1 MAVCKVNKAE
11 AVALFSSLGLAKAA
25 PKWTDE
31 VLLAKID
38 GLAEIV
44 RAVGKEGLPK
54 KPEQMALLRTLV
66 KAKQNGDEFAL
77 ANPKKAGKPVPDDD
91 DSDTEDEEEDDDAE
105 EEVAE
110 DDEESD
116 SDADDS
122 DSADPDDE
130 DEDDGEDEDGDSD
143 DEDDD
148 GDAEDD
154 GDEED
159 DDDGDSDAD
168 SDDDDSD
175 TEDEGDDD
183 VSEVA
188 TKPAK
193 KAAVPAKGKGTVTK
207 EKAVPAKTKDGKKAV
222 PAQLAKKG
230 GDGKPGIIASIV
242 EFLQGATSEKAA
254 LSKKDILS
262 KLTKRFPDT
271 DADGMMKTINAQV
284 PNRLIAQKGVNVVK
298 TGDKRFYVPAAAAT
312 GKKKVK

>member
-1 MAVCKVNKAE
+1 MAVCKVDKAE

-54 KPEQMALLRTLV
+54 KPEQMTLLRTLV
-66 KAKQNGDEFAL
+66 KAKQNGDSFAL
-77 ANPKKAGKPVPDDD
+77 VSPKKAGKPAPDD
-91 DSDTEDEEEDDDAE
+91 DEEEDDDDAEGEGEEDE
-105 EEVAE
+105 EEG
-110 DDEESD
+110 D

-122 DSADPDDE
+122 DSADPDED

-148 GDAEDD
+148 GDAEDAE
-154 GDEED
+154 DEED

-168 SDDDDSD
+168 DDDSD
-175 TEDEGDDD
+175 TEEGDDD
-183 VSEVA
+183 MTTEAPVK
-188 TKPAK
+188 TKGKVPAK
-193 KAAVPAKGKGTVTK
+193 KAAVPAKGK
-207 EKAVPAKTKDGKKAV
+207 PADPKGAKKAV

-284 PNRLIAQKGVNVVK
+284 PNRLIAQKGINVVK
-298 TGDKRFYVPAAAAT
+298 TDDKRFYVRAEAKPA
-312 GKKKVK
+312 KKTK

>member
-66 KAKQNGDEFAL
+66 KAKQNGDEFSL
-77 ANPKKAGKPVPDDD
+77 ADPKKAGKPVPDDD
-91 DSDTEDEEEDDDAE
+91 EDDEEEEDDAEGEGEDEEEE
-105 EEVAE
+105 G
-110 DDEESD
+110 D

-122 DSADPDDE
+122 DSADPDDD

-148 GDAEDD
+148 GDAE
-154 GDEED
+154 
-159 DDDGDSDAD
+159 DDGDSDAD

-193 KAAVPAKGKGTVTK
+193 KAAVPVKGKGTVTK
-207 EKAVPAKTKDGKKAV
+207 EKAVPAKAKDGKKAV

-262 KLTKRFPDT
+262 KLTKRFPDA

-284 PNRLIAQKGVNVVK
+284 PNRLIAQKGIDVVK

>member
-1 MAVCKVNKAE
+1 MAVCKVDKAE

-54 KPEQMALLRTLV
+54 KPDQMDLLRTLV
-66 KAKQNGDEFAL
+66 KAKKDGDSFAL
-77 ANPKKAGKPVPDDD
+77 AAPKKAGKPVPDEDD
-91 DSDTEDEEEDDDAE
+91 DEEEDDDAE
-105 EEVAE
+105 GEGEEDE
-110 DDEESD
+110 DEGD

-122 DSADPDDE
+122 DAADTDD

-143 DEDDD
+143 EDDD
-148 GDAEDD
+148 GDADD
-154 GDEED
+154 ADDEED
-159 DDDGDSDAD
+159 DDDRGTDAD

-175 TEDEGDDD
+175 TEEGDDD
-183 VSEVA
+183 MTTEAPVK
-188 TKPAK
+188 TKAKVPAK
-193 KAAVPAKGKGTVTK
+193 KAPVPAKGK
-207 EKAVPAKTKDGKKAV
+207 PAADPKGAKKAV
-222 PAQLAKKG
+222 PAQLTKKG

-242 EFLQGATSEKAA
+242 EFLQGAASEKAA

-284 PNRLIAQKGVNVVK
+284 PNRLIAQKGINVVK
-298 TGDKRFYVPAAAAT
+298 TDDKRFYVRAEAKPA
-312 GKKKVK
+312 KKTK

>member
-1 MAVCKVNKAE
+1 MAVCKVDKAE

-54 KPEQMALLRTLV
+54 KPEQMTLLRNLV
-66 KAKQNGDEFAL
+66 KAKQNGDSFAL
-77 ANPKKAGKPVPDDD
+77 TAPKKAGKPVPDED
-91 DSDTEDEEEDDDAE
+91 DEEEDDDAE
-105 EEVAE
+105 GEGEEDEDEEDEDEGDSDE
-110 DDEESD
+110 DD
-116 SDADDS
+116 A
-122 DSADPDDE
+122 DSADTGDD
-130 DEDDGEDEDGDSD
+130 DDDGEDDGDSD

-148 GDAEDD
+148 GDAEDGD
-154 GDEED
+154 DEED
-159 DDDGDSDAD
+159 DDDRDSDAD

-175 TEDEGDDD
+175 TEEGDDD
-183 VSEVA
+183 MTTEAPVK
-188 TKPAK
+188 TKGKVPAK
-193 KAAVPAKGKGTVTK
+193 KATVPAKGK
-207 EKAVPAKTKDGKKAV
+207 PAADPKGAKKAV

-242 EFLQGATSEKAA
+242 EFLQGAASEKAA

-262 KLTKRFPDT
+262 RLTKRFPDT

-284 PNRLIAQKGVNVVK
+284 PNRLIAQKGINVVK
-298 TGDKRFYVPAAAAT
+298 TDDKRFYVRAETKPA
-312 GKKKVK
+312 KKTK